1 VTVAMHPR
9 LLVRLY
15 PSRWR
20 RRYED
25 EFGAILEQE
34 SWSARLIVDVV
45 AGALAA
51 RLDPYPVS
59 PQEERAMP
67 PRRMETAAAFAAT
80 LLVLPAVV
88 LLASA
93 AVRLMQPVQY
103 QPAHAADVIFNW
115 FATLHA
121 GPLVLGVGPILA
133 LGLGLLATWRRLSS
147 DADLR
152 KDLSVFSAVSGR
164 LLRRPALVAGLFA
177 VLGSLAVL
185 LVVVDHAIAG

>member
-1 VTVAMHPR
+1 MHPR
-9 LLVRLY
+9 ILVRLY

-25 EFGAILEQE
+25 EFGALLDQE
-34 SWSARLIVDVV
+34 PWSAHLVLDVLTS
-45 AGALAA
+45 ALAA
-51 RLDPYPVS
+51 RRAPYPGS
-59 PQEERAMP
+59 PEEDRAMTS
-67 PRRMETAAAFAAT
+67 RRIETVAALAAT

-103 QPAHAADVIFNW
+103 EPAHATDAIFNW
-115 FATLHA
+115 FVAIHA
-121 GPLVLGVGPILA
+121 GPAVLGLGPILA
-133 LGLGLLATWRRLSS
+133 LVLGLLVLWRRLSS

-152 KDLSVFSAVSGR
+152 KDISTFLTVSGR
-164 LLRRPALVAGLFA
+164 PLRRPALVAGLFA

>member
-1 VTVAMHPR
+1 
-9 LLVRLY
+9 LVRLY

-25 EFGAILEQE
+25 EFRALLEQE
-34 SWSARLIVDVV
+34 RWSARLLLDVV

-51 RLDPYPVS
+51 RLDPYAVS
-59 PQEERAMP
+59 PQEEHAMTS
-67 PRRMETAAAFAAT
+67 RRVETTAALAAT

-121 GPLVLGVGPILA
+121 GPLVLGVGPIIALA
-133 LGLGLLATWRRLSS
+133 LGLLALWRRLAD

-152 KDLSVFSAVSGR
+152 TDVGTFLAVSGK
-164 LLRRPALVAGLFA
+164 LLRRPALVAGAFA
-177 VLGSLAVL
+177 VLASLAVL
-185 LVVVDHAIAG
+185 TFAVAHAIAG

>member
-1 VTVAMHPR
+1 MRPS

-20 RRYED
+20 WRYED
-25 EFGAILEQE
+25 EFRALLEE
-34 SWSARLIVDVV
+34 EPVSTRVV
-45 AGALAA
+45 LDIIAGAFAA
-51 RLDPYPVS
+51 RLDPYPERTL
-59 PQEERAMP
+59 EERAMT
-67 PRRMETAAAFAAT
+67 PRRMETAATFAAT
-80 LLVLPAVV
+80 LLVLPALV

-103 QPAHAADVIFNW
+103 QPARAADTIVNW

-133 LGLGLLATWRRLSS
+133 LVLGLVALWRRL
-147 DADLR
+147 ADDGELR
-152 KDLSVFSAVSGR
+152 TDVGTFLAVSGR
-164 LLRRPALVAGLFA
+164 LLRRPTLVAGVFA

-185 LVVVDHAIAG
+185 AVIVDHAIAG